1 MITAEVTAYPC
12 LVSPDTRL
20 SANNPAAIKALC
32 KAQAAMPKAIKD
44 SDNPFFST
52 KYESLAAVQDASL
65 PHLHANGFAVLAPTG
80 CDENGAYLETILMH
94 ESGHSFSCRIPLIVD
109 KNNMQGFKSAVT
121 YARRIG
127 LGCLS
132 GVAPE
137 DDDGNKAAANPPK
150 HRAVDNRPDNT
161 HKTATAPDG
170 GETFAATP
178 EDISREIQKM
188 RTITS
193 EDEFRAYWGV
203 LCKAQPSVAKHPDVI
218 AAKNDRKEVIG
229 GKEAA

>member
-1 MITAEVTAYPC
+1 MTDQPTN
-12 LVSPDTRL
+12 T
-20 SANNPAAIKALC
+20 AAIKALC

-80 CDENGAYLETILMH
+80 RDENGAYLETILMH
-94 ESGHSFSCRIPLIVD
+94 ESGHSFTCRIPLIVD

-137 DDDGNKAAANPPK
+137 DDDGNSASVNPPK
-150 HRAVDNRPDNT
+150 NRGNGNRGIDNTPPPAKDQFRATNPSDDDKEATRIIGIMGAITDMNEFKSFWDSLVESQPRISKRPDV
-161 HKTATAPDG
+161 
-170 GETFAATP
+170 FAAK
-178 EDISREIQKM
+178 S
-188 RTITS
+188 
-193 EDEFRAYWGV
+193 
-203 LCKAQPSVAKHPDVI
+203 
-218 AAKNDRKEVIG
+218 DRKAVIG
-229 GKEAA
+229 GTGRP